1 MVDLPPSPR
10 VVIHPRCSGGTD
22 LPRDCRQSGHWAVAQ
37 GVAWGLEV
45 CNEVPT
51 GALGLEKLRE
61 GSRAQSWQLTP
72 RVLAPLWPSS
82 VTILSSQKYKDTQNG
97 GCFPGRKGD
106 PRVAV
111 APGGE
116 EAVPDRTHSW
126 LTGHH
131 VPLCRGALPAF
142 PSAFCGHRQGLP
154 GWRRFPGQGAQSRLH
169 LGATPTA
176 SAHPKGTGGAEPQE
190 PTSFPEDQDP
200 GLHDDKLRSGAVLL
214 VAGSGV
220 GFALET
226 TGDGQ

>member
-1 MVDLPPSPR
+1 MGVSASLFLLQLLPNSLWLNGCEGARTLPGATKHPRTVVVLPRVTRGWWSSQCPQRMVDLPPSPR
-10 VVIHPRCSGGTD
+10 VVIHPRCSRATD

-72 RVLAPLWPSS
+72 RVLAPLWLSS

-116 EAVPDRTHSW
+116 EAFPDRPHRW

-142 PSAFCGHRQGLP
+142 PSASCGHRQSLP
-154 GWRRFPGQGAQSRLH
+154 G
-169 LGATPTA
+169 
-176 SAHPKGTGGAEPQE
+176 
-190 PTSFPEDQDP
+190 
-200 GLHDDKLRSGAVLL
+200 
-214 VAGSGV
+214 
-220 GFALET
+220 
-226 TGDGQ
+226 